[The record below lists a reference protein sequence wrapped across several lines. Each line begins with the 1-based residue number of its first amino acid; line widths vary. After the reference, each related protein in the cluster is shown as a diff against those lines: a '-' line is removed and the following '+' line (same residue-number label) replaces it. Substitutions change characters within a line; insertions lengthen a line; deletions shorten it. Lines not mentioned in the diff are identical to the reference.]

1 MQKDR
6 LKLVVGLILVVLAII
21 VVLQNTM
28 SVETKIL
35 FITLTM
41 PQALLLFLTLLVGI
55 VLGILIALHF
65 LGKKRDRKNQ

>member
-1 MQKDR
+1 MRKDR

-28 SVETKIL
+28 PVETKIL
-35 FITLTM
+35 FITLTL
-41 PQALLLFLTLLVGI
+41 PRALLLFLTLLVGI

-65 LGKKRDRKNQ
+65 LKKKR